1 MKRNCMKAG
10 LAAAA
15 MGAVLTG
22 CATTVEM
29 GPGYYHWDTRSVD
42 LSSTTPTATAS
53 EPKAA
58 YQGTPAL
65 VKETPP
71 IDDHVVR
78 VAPAPGAPG
87 M

>member
-1 MKRNCMKAG
+1 MKHNCINAG

-15 MGAVLTG
+15 LGALLAG

-29 GPGYYHWDTRSVD
+29 GPGYYHWDTHAVD
-42 LSSTTPTATAS
+42 LSSATPAATAS
-53 EPKAA
+53 EPKVA
-58 YQGTPAL
+58 YQSPPVV

-71 IDDHVVR
+71 IDNVLR
-78 VAPAPGAPG
+78 VAPAPGTPR